1 MKRDDER
8 YAAEYAV
15 IEGEL
20 TAAQSMEFAEYAG
33 FLANYGLRLQELA
46 AKHSFPEGTF
56 VRLRMY
62 ADEFLEELHRD
73 T

>member
-1 MKRDDER
+1 VKRDDER
-8 YAAEYAV
+8 YAADYAV

-33 FLANYGLRLQELA
+33 LLANYGLRLRELA
-46 AKHSFPEGTF
+46 AKHPFPDGAF

-62 ADEFLEELHRD
+62 ADDFLEELHKD
-73 T
+73 A